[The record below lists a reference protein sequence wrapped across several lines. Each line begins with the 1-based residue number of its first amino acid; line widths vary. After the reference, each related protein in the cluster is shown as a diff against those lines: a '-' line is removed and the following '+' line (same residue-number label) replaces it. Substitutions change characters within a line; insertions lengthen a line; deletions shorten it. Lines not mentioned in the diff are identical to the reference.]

1 MALNKKYNVALQ
13 QAIRLDSTH
22 HCGGRRSRLQDT
34 SPASFLSAFSRPA
47 TKSQPPSIE
56 SNMQKWR
63 WFLRAVLFLGNCAA
77 LIFLVQD
84 AAQQLMYS
92 PDDDSLEA
100 AMLMPNNNGA
110 MDDDRPMPA
119 ARQRRARTRMVGGGM
134 FKGRKQGQIHQIH
147 YVQNRGNIQQRQRQQ
162 QQELEHAPDI
172 VPHPM
177 QRRPQNNKK
186 KRQGKAN
193 IIDEA
198 NLLKAA
204 NFSHFLIHIPKAGGT
219 FARHQLNKDMRA
231 NKLVRE
237 RGILCDKGISPVNN
251 YMNWP
256 TYYDNKRARDRLA
269 EQKEA
274 RRLGPDSAVPR
285 IAKIVRQQ
293 CGMYMTESHWSD
305 VPQHVYSIIR
315 DPREHIVS
323 AYFHC
328 KESKHHGKK
337 FGHLMPDTLDEWLN
351 EWVET
356 KRKGKGLL
364 KAQALKRME
373 RLRCYNPI
381 NMQSSLLL
389 APATPPSYG
398 EESAP
403 APVTKGTLA
412 DRFDVLG
419 LTSQMDKSLCM
430 IFIRWNGIVPNRC
443 DCSKGSDGKKS
454 APETDDEDSAGDSNG
469 TEDEGGNAPAG
480 KLAHHGAIH
489 SHNVTNHGVTHE
501 HTKEQLAAIE
511 ELADIDMKLYAVA
524 EELFA
529 EQVADVERE
538 FSIKLC

>member
-1 MALNKKYNVALQ
+1 M
-13 QAIRLDSTH
+13 
-22 HCGGRRSRLQDT
+22 
-34 SPASFLSAFSRPA
+34 
-47 TKSQPPSIE
+47 
-56 SNMQKWR
+56 
-63 WFLRAVLFLGNCAA
+63 LFLGNCAA

-84 AAQQLMYS
+84 AAQQLLHS
-92 PDDDSLEA
+92 PDDDRAEA
-100 AMLMPNNNGA
+100 AMLMPNNGGA

-119 ARQRRARTRMVGGGM
+119 AGQRRRMVGGGLL
-134 FKGRKQGQIHQIH
+134 KGRKQGQMH
-147 YVQNRGNIQQRQRQQ
+147 YVQNRGNLQQRQQRRQQQQ
-162 QQELEHAPDI
+162 QQELDSAPDI

-177 QRRPQNNKK
+177 QRRPQNKK
-186 KRQGKAN
+186 KRQRKAD

-219 FARHQLNKDMRA
+219 FARHQLNKDMRE
-231 NKLVRE
+231 NRLVRKH
-237 RGILCDKGISPVNN
+237 GILCDKGVSPVNN

-256 TYYDNKRARDRLA
+256 NFYDYKARDRSA

-274 RRLGPDSAVPR
+274 RRLGPGRAVPR
-285 IAKIVRQQ
+285 ITKSVRQQ
-293 CGMYMTESHWSD
+293 CGMYMTESHFSD

-364 KAQALKRME
+364 KAQAMKRME
-373 RLRCYNPI
+373 RYRCYNPI

-389 APATPPSYG
+389 APAAPLSYG

-403 APVTKGTLA
+403 APVSKDTLA

-430 IFIRWNGIVPNRC
+430 IFIRWNGIVPERC
-443 DCSKGSDGKKS
+443 DCSKGSNGKRS

-469 TEDEGGNAPAG
+469 TEDEGGHAPSG

-489 SHNVTNHGVTHE
+489 SHNVTNHGGTHE

-511 ELADIDMKLYAVA
+511 ELADIDMKLYAIA

-529 EQVADVERE
+529 EKVADVERE